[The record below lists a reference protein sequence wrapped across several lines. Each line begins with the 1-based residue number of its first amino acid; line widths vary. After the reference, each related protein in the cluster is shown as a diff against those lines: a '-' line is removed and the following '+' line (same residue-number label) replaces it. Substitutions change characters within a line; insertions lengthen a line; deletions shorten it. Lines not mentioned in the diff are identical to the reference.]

1 LIKVNQMKG
10 FILRYK
16 NEEIKIAAKDDLAMI
31 DVLENKGKRRLSVV
45 LFDYANSTRSIYDP
59 VSLDT
64 GDKLEVELTE
74 IEEISQPTEGVKDD
88 AIKRTTK
95 SKLEMFLELEND

>member
-31 DVLENKGKRRLSVV
+31 HVYELRGETCLSIA
-45 LFDYANSTRSIYDP
+45 YGSRIWYDNL
-59 VSLDT
+59 LDI
-64 GDKLEVELTE
+64 GDNFEVELAE
-74 IEEISQPTEGVKDD
+74 IEDPQPTNVVK
-88 AIKRTTK
+88 K
-95 SKLEMFLELEND
+95 SKLEMFLEFENDLKKRGLL